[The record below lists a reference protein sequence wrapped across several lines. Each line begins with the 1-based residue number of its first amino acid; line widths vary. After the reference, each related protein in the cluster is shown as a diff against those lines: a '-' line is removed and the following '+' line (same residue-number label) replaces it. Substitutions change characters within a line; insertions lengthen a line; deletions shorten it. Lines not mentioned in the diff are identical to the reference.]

1 MHAPLLALALV
12 TFVGPAAAPPPSP
25 PEIRAAIQGGEYD
38 RAIALAEKAATA
50 DPMSSEAQLWLGRAL
65 AEKARVSP
73 LTKGYGLARKAR
85 KAWEKAVELDPANV
99 AARSDLVEFHVRA
112 PGFVGA
118 SMAEARRQADELLR
132 RNPMRGH
139 IAWGTIFEQQKDL
152 AKAEAEYGKAVE
164 LETGDELRGHRA
176 LTFLLAG
183 QKRYDEAK
191 ALWRARLSEEPG
203 DVRARYMLARISL
216 QSGQGLEEAVG
227 HLTAYL
233 SVPPKP
239 DAPSWADAQWR
250 LALVYERLGRS
261 DEARLAL
268 EEALKLQPGH
278 AGAKKD
284 LERLRRI

>member
-1 MHAPLLALALV
+1 MHAPLLALAL
-12 TFVGPAAAPPPSP
+12 FAFSGPPDAPQSSP
-25 PEIRAAIQGGEYD
+25 AEIRAAIQGGEYD
-38 RAIALAEKAATA
+38 RAIALAEKAAAA
-50 DPMSSEAQLWLGRAL
+50 DPLSSEAQLWLGRAL
-65 AEKARVSP
+65 IEKARAFP
-73 LTKGYGLARKAR
+73 LTKGLGLARRAR
-85 KAWEKAVELDPANV
+85 KAWEKAIELDPEND
-99 AARSDLVEFHVRA
+99 AARSDLVQFHARA
-112 PGFVGA
+112 PGIVGA
-118 SMAEARRQADELLR
+118 SMAEGRRQADELLR

-139 IAWGTIFEQQKDL
+139 IAWGTIYEEQKDL
-152 AKAEAEYGKAVE
+152 AKAESEYRKAVE

-191 ALWRARLSEEPG
+191 ALWNARLSKVPG

-216 QSGQGLEEAVG
+216 LSGQGLEEAVG

-239 DAPSWADAQWR
+239 DAPSWADAQWW
-250 LALVYERLGRS
+250 LALVYERLGRT

-278 AGAKKD
+278 AGAKKE
-284 LERLRRI
+284 LARLGRG